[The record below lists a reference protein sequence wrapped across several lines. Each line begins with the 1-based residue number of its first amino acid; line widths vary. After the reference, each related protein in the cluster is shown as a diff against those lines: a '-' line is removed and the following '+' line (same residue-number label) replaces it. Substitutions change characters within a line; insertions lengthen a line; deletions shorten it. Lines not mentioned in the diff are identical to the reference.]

1 MTWCVNV
8 RVCAFCAPY
17 NRLIFICS
25 SPWPHTFN
33 PNPSQGF
40 ALEQNT
46 DPVIT
51 KVIAGSFI
59 LAMIVLLVYG
69 VVIPSLTEY
78 DEGICSPI
86 QNAGRC

>member
-1 MTWCVNV
+1 MYVYV
-8 RVCAFCAPY
+8 PCAPY
-17 NRLIFICS
+17 NRLIYLCD
-25 SPWPHTFN
+25 
-33 PNPSQGF
+33 PNSFQDF

-51 KVIAGSFI
+51 KVVAGSFI
-59 LAMIVLLVYG
+59 LVMIALLVYG
-69 VVIPSLTEY
+69 VVIPSLAEY

>member
-1 MTWCVNV
+1 MCVYEPSV
-8 RVCAFCAPY
+8 LPAIV
-17 NRLIFICS
+17 LIYLYFVPPPVVAYFSILINAS
-25 SPWPHTFN
+25 K
-33 PNPSQGF
+33 GF

-51 KVIAGSFI
+51 KIIAGSFI
-59 LAMIVLLVYG
+59 LAMIALLVYG